1 MRKFIFGMMLGC
13 VLSIANAA
21 DESLMIG
28 GVPLTL
34 GMERAKALELLQ
46 KNNTVNCLGVNNGQ
60 KPTECN
66 LVVTRGNNT
75 ETDFD
80 FLGSVYFTKAGR
92 VNIIMKNYD
101 QSQWGSDPAKFVSFL
116 HEVLRQ
122 YSEKGQPFVSSISEA
137 RKPGWVEKNIFFR
150 SGRRLISIGFGE
162 GNLYGEGKPYRPF
175 VTMYEKLE

>member
-1 MRKFIFGMMLGC
+1 
-13 VLSIANAA
+13 
-21 DESLMIG
+21 
-28 GVPLTL
+28 
-34 GMERAKALELLQ
+34 
-46 KNNTVNCLGVNNGQ
+46 
-60 KPTECN
+60 
-66 LVVTRGNNT
+66 
-75 ETDFD
+75 
-80 FLGSVYFTKAGR
+80 
-92 VNIIMKNYD
+92 MKNYD